1 MNVILCENVE
11 NLGEMGRQVQV
22 ADGYARNYLIPRK
35 LAVQAD
41 SASAKQI
48 EHELRLIK
56 RKEEKRRG
64 ELTVVA
70 EKMGELTLEF
80 QMRAGDEDKIFGS
93 VTTAMIADKLTELG
107 YAISRKQ
114 IVLEEPIK
122 SLGIFTVKVRLISGI
137 EASVKIWV
145 TGLHEEVTTV
155 VDEEMLAAE
164 ASDAAFRE

>member
-11 NLGEMGRQVQV
+11 NLGEMGNQVHV
-22 ADGYARNYLIPRK
+22 ADGYARNFLIPRK

-48 EHELRLIK
+48 EHEMRLIK

-64 ELTVVA
+64 ELTQVA
-70 EKMGELTLEF
+70 DQMRDLTLEF
-80 QMRAGDEDKIFGS
+80 QMRAGEEDKIFGS
-93 VTTAMIADKLTELG
+93 VTTAMIAEKLAEHGFTV
-107 YAISRKQ
+107 SRKQ
-114 IVLEEPIK
+114 VILEEPIK
-122 SLGIFTVKVRLISGI
+122 SLGIFSVKVRLISGI
-137 EASVKIWV
+137 EASVKAWV